1 MDLQTL
7 WFAAVAVL
15 WTGFLLLEGFD
26 FGVAALL
33 PVLGRRPADRH
44 LMLRSIGPLWDGNE
58 VWLITAAGA
67 VFAAFPG
74 WYATWL
80 PVLYLPFVLVLLGLI
95 VRAVAFEWRHQS
107 HDPRWDGTW
116 THVITAGSLIAAL
129 GVGAALA
136 TTTLGLPIDA
146 DGIRVGG
153 SFAGVGWT
161 ALLGA
166 VAVGAF
172 SVVHGALFLALKTDG
187 DIRLRA
193 RALALRWAPVAALPL
208 LAWALVAHLR
218 YGTPVT
224 AALWAVAALAVL
236 VTWVRIKVDREGQAF
251 AAWAVMLVSSAAT
264 IFGAAYPVVV
274 PSTIDPAFDVTI
286 ATASVSDYTLT
297 IMTWVAAF
305 GLPVVLGY
313 QAWTYWVFRKRL
325 TAEPQHEDAPAA
337 GTAPAPGEVPA

>member
-33 PVLGRRPADRH
+33 PVLGRRTTDRH

-80 PVLYLPFVLVLLGLI
+80 PALYLPFVLVLFGLI
-95 VRAVAFEWRHQS
+95 IRAVAFEWRHS
-107 HDPRWDGTW
+107 HHTPAWDSSWTW
-116 THVITAGSLIAAL
+116 VITTGSLIAAL
-129 GVGAALA
+129 GIGAALGA
-136 TTTLGLPIDA
+136 TTLGLPVDA
-146 DGIRVGG
+146 DGNRVGG
-153 SFAGVGWT
+153 AFAGLGWP

-166 VAVGAF
+166 VAVLAF
-172 SVVHGALFLALKTDG
+172 ALVHGAMFLALKTDG
-187 DIRLRA
+187 PLRIAA
-193 RALALRWAPVAALPL
+193 RRFARRWVPVAALPL
-208 LAWALVAHLR
+208 LAWAGAVHLR
-218 YGTPVT
+218 YGTAAT
-224 AALWAVAALAVL
+224 AILWLVAALAV
-236 VTWVRIKVDREGQAF
+236 VIAWARIRVEREGQAF
-251 AAWAVMLVSSAAT
+251 AAWGTMLVAAAAT

-274 PSTIDPAFDVTI
+274 PSTVDAAFDVTI
-286 ATASVSDYTLT
+286 ADASVSDYTLT
-297 IMTWVAAF
+297 VMTWAAAV
-305 GLPVVLGY
+305 GLPMVLGY

-325 TAEPQHEDAPAA
+325 TAEPLHEEPVEAHA
-337 GTAPAPGEVPA
+337 